1 MIADLQNIKYVY
13 FVGIGGIG
21 MSALARWFNANGREV
36 VGYDRSQTVLTKEL
50 ESENIAIHY
59 DNKNNSDDK
68 NNSAAIHGNVD
79 LIPEHFRTNKAQV
92 LVIYTPAVP
101 KNHSEL
107 LYFQQHGF
115 IIKKRAEVLGLI
127 SQNMRCIAVAGT
139 HGKTTTSSMI
149 AHILTYSGV
158 DCAAFLGGI
167 TQNYKTNLL
176 LNKTQSKDTFVVVE
190 ADEYDRSFLQLFPEI
205 AVITSTDAD
214 HLDIYGSE
222 AEVQNSYATFATQVT
237 TTLFAN
243 LHANIYQNSE
253 NNNHKNSENITEL
266 QADLNLYALNPFATD
281 SSIKNEGIF
290 ATNIH
295 IKNARFVF
303 NYVSNQVS
311 INEIILIIPGF
322 HNVENAVAAISVAL
336 AIGIDATKIKEA
348 LANFR
353 GVKRRFE
360 YIFESENHIQIDDYA
375 HHPTE
380 IRAFLESV
388 RALYPNRHIT
398 AVFQPHL
405 FSRTK
410 DFYQDF
416 AKSLSLADRL
426 VLLPIYPAR
435 ELQADFPTI
444 NSQIILDLVTIQD
457 KQVIDYQHVTTFLQ
471 TQKNDIVCTIGAGD
485 VEGLIMPIKIM
496 MAI

>member
-59 DNKNNSDDK
+59 DDK

-79 LIPEHFRTNKAQV
+79 LIPEHFRSNKAQV

-115 IIKKRAEVLGLI
+115 TIKKRAEVLGLI

-253 NNNHKNSENITEL
+253 NITEL
-266 QADLNLYALNPFATD
+266 QADLNLYALNPFTTD
-281 SSIKNEGIF
+281 KGIF

-311 INEIILIIPGF
+311 INEITLIIPGF

-336 AIGIDATKIKEA
+336 AIGIDATKIKDA

-426 VLLPIYPAR
+426 VLLAIYPAR
-435 ELQADFPTI
+435 ELQTDFPTI

-457 KQVIDYQHVTTFLQ
+457 KQVIDYQNVTTFLQ

-485 VEGLIMPIKIM
+485 VEGLIIPIKTSMDIN
-496 MAI
+496 

>member
-1 MIADLQNIKYVY
+1 MIKDLQNIKYVY
-13 FVGIGGIG
+13 FIGIGGIG
-21 MSALARWFNANGREV
+21 MSALARWFNANHREV

-50 ESENIAIHY
+50 ENEKILIHY
-59 DNKNNSDDK
+59 DDTIDAIPKHFCDNKES
-68 NNSAAIHGNVD
+68 
-79 LIPEHFRTNKAQV
+79 V

-107 LYFQQHGF
+107 LYFQENGF
-115 IIKKRAEVLGLI
+115 VIKKRAEVLGLI
-127 SQNMRCIAVAGT
+127 SQSMRCIAVAGT

-149 AHILTYSGV
+149 AHILTNSGV

-176 LNKTQSKDTFVVVE
+176 LNKTQSEDTFVVVE

-222 AEVQNSYATFATQVT
+222 EEVQSSYASFATQVK

-243 LHANIYQNSE
+243 LHANIHKNI
-253 NNNHKNSENITEL
+253 HKNSTEL
-266 QADLNLYALNPFATD
+266 QADLTLYSLNPFATN
-281 SSIKNEGIF
+281 KGIF

-311 INEIILIIPGF
+311 INEITLIIPGF
-322 HNVENAVAAISVAL
+322 HNVENAIAAISVAL
-336 AIGIDATKIKEA
+336 SIGISAEKIKES

-360 YIFESENHIQIDDYA
+360 YVFESENHIQIDDYA

-380 IRAFLESV
+380 IKAFLESV

-426 VLLPIYPAR
+426 ILLPIYPAR
-435 ELQADFPTI
+435 ELQKDFPNI
-444 NSQIILDLVTIQD
+444 SSEIILDLVTTKD
-457 KQVIDYQHVTTFLQ
+457 KQIVDYQDITKFLQ
-471 TQKNDIVCTIGAGD
+471 TQKNDIVATIGAGD
-485 VEGLIMPIKIM
+485 VEGLIVPIKNILVK
-496 MAI
+496 

>member
-59 DNKNNSDDK
+59 DDK

-79 LIPEHFRTNKAQV
+79 LIPEHFRNNKAQV

-253 NNNHKNSENITEL
+253 NITAL
-266 QADLNLYALNPFATD
+266 QADLNLYALNPFASD
-281 SSIKNEGIF
+281 KGIF

-311 INEIILIIPGF
+311 INEITLVIPGF

-435 ELQADFPTI
+435 ELQTDFPTT

-457 KQVIDYQHVTTFLQ
+457 KQVIDYQNVTTFLQ
-471 TQKNDIVCTIGAGD
+471 TQKNDIICTIGAGD
-485 VEGLIMPIKIM
+485 VEGLIIPIKIM
-496 MAI
+496 IAI